1 MTEVVFMSP
10 FAFVILLTLAFVLLA
25 IVISLFKAW
34 VVCVLVDHIFIRIKE
49 EVKKHVKEV

>member
-1 MTEVVFMSP
+1 MSP
-10 FAFVILLTLAFVLLA
+10 LAFVILLTLAFVLLA

-49 EVKKHVKEV
+49 EVKKYVKEI